1 VLFDFGGTLDA
12 EGVPWK
18 ERFFRLWREESSPI
32 APDRFDAAFYAADD
46 ALVGA
51 IPKDLSLAETVGR
64 LARGVADRLGADPA
78 AGARVADRFLADT
91 SSCLAVSA
99 AVLARLSGD
108 FRLGV
113 VSNFYGNLAAVC
125 RENGLLVHLT
135 AAVDSCEEGFSK
147 PDPEIFRAA
156 LAKLGTSADET
167 LLVGDSRERDMAGA
181 RAVGM
186 PHVRLIAAPSDGDL
200 CCPGDR
206 LIRRVADLEG
216 LLA

>member
-1 VLFDFGGTLDA
+1 MTGSVPARHAGPWPHVRAVLFDFGGTLDA

-46 ALVGA
+46 ALVGT
-51 IPKDLSLAETVGR
+51 IPRDLSLGETVDR
-64 LARGVADRLGADPA
+64 LARGVANRLGADPA
-78 AGARVADRFLADT
+78 AGARVADRF
-91 SSCLAVSA
+91 
-99 AVLARLSGD
+99 
-108 FRLGV
+108 LGV

-125 RENGLLVHLT
+125 RENGLLVHL
-135 AAVDSCEEGFSK
+135 AATVDSCEEGCSK
-147 PDPEIFRAA
+147 PEPGIFRAA
-156 LAKLGTSADET
+156 LAKLGTSAAET
-167 LLVGDSRERDMAGA
+167 LFVGDSRERDMAGA

-186 PHVRLIAAPSDGDL
+186 PHVRLATALSDGDL

-206 LIRRVADLEG
+206 VIRRVADLEE